1 MIRIIYKHHFLY
13 YLCKKKNIYNYKI
26 KFSWK
31 FWYSYHKKNQSSRE
45 KFGSV
50 LNEIITFDNL
60 ETFWR
65 AYNNII
71 TIEHLPSNTDFFLF
85 KDYIKPEWEDIKN
98 KNGGRWIYDI

>member
-1 MIRIIYKHHFLY
+1 M
-13 YLCKKKNIYNYKI
+13 YLMQKVYILCYSRKKKIISNIYSYI
-26 KFSWK
+26 HSWK
-31 FWYSYHKKNQSSRE
+31 FWYSYHKKNQNSRE

-71 TIEHLPSNTDFFLF
+71 TIEHLPSNTDL
-85 KDYIKPEWEDIKN
+85 
-98 KNGGRWIYDI
+98 GH